1 MAVARVDDRGG
12 NCQMMV
18 ALLDVLLATLLPNR
32 RHLELAVR
40 LDLDE

>member
-1 MAVARVDDRGG
+1 
-12 NCQMMV
+12 MV
-18 ALLDVLLATLLPNR
+18 GALLDVLLATSLPSR